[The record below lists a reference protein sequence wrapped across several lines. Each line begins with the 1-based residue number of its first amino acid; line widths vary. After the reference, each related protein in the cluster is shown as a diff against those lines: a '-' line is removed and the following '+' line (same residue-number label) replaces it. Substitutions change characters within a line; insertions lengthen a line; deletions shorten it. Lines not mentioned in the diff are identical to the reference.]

1 MTVKNVTFGQ
11 NMFEVQ
17 IVLLGPY
24 EQTAGM
30 DINIPIS
37 TRIFKKKIAPKFFF
51 IASLIFPKKRLGI

>member
-37 TRIFKKKIAPKFFF
+37 TRIFKKKIIYVF
-51 IASLIFPKKRLGI
+51 I